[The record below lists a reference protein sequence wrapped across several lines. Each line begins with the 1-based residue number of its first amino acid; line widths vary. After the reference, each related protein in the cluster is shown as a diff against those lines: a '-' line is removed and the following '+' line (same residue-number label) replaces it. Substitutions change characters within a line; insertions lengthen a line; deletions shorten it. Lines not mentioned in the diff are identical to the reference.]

1 MKINIRGKNI
11 EITDSIN
18 THILEKMSK
27 LDKYFSGD
35 VSANIVCKVNGINQT
50 VEVTITSNGLMIR
63 AEVSTKSLY
72 ESIDIVIDKLEGQIR
87 KNKSRLKKLT
97 KIKQP
102 IFNLDFDE
110 IEEEK
115 MVVKTKR
122 IETKPMDIEE
132 AILQLELI
140 GHDFYV
146 YKDSETNET
155 SILYKRKDG
164 NYGVIETK

>member
-1 MKINIRGKNI
+1 MKMNIRGKNI

-18 THILEKMSK
+18 IHIKEKLGK
-27 LDKYFSGD
+27 LDKYFNSE
-35 VSANIVCKVNGINQT
+35 VSTNVVCKVNGINQT
-50 VEVTITSNGLMIR
+50 VEVTITSSGLMIR
-63 AEVSTKSLY
+63 AEVTTKSLY

-97 KIKQP
+97 RVKQP
-102 IFNLDFDE
+102 LFNLDFDE
-110 IEEEK
+110 EEEERI
-115 MVVKTKR
+115 VVKTKT

-146 YKDSETNET
+146 YKDIDTNEV